1 LILKIQDQKNMNSGQ
16 SAGISPY
23 DGKSVTYVIPASHD
37 FAEQNH
43 HLAGIHHNDHPKAL
57 ISVYPNL
64 GAIRRKPC

>member
-1 LILKIQDQKNMNSGQ
+1 LILKIQDQKSMNSGQ

-43 HLAGIHHNDHPKAL
+43 HLAGIQVFGRCLRWIPAFA
-57 ISVYPNL
+57 
-64 GAIRRKPC
+64 GMTAQG